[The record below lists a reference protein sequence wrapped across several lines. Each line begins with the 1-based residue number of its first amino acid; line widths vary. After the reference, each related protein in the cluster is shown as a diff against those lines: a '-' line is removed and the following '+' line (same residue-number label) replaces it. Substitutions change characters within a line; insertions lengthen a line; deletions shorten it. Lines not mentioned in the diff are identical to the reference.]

1 MFPTVEASREAR
13 RELTALA
20 GRIDR
25 ASLADVASVVS
36 ELVAIS
42 VAHGASKL
50 IEVVLTVEDGKLLG
64 TLCDDGAGPRAVVRA
79 RKRRSDSLVL
89 RIVDALVEEWGTDA
103 SESRIWFRMAVQPI

>member
-1 MFPTVEASREAR
+1 MFPTVEASSEAR
-13 RELTALA
+13 RKLIALA

-25 ASLADVASVVS
+25 ASLTDVTVVVS

-42 VAHGASKL
+42 VAHGASKP
-50 IEVVLTVEDGKLLG
+50 IEVVLTIEDGKLLG
-64 TLCDDGAGPRAVVRA
+64 ALCDDGSGPRALVRA

-103 SESRIWFRMAVQPI
+103 SESRIWFRMAVQPA